1 MKNTEAILSEVIKKI
16 EPKKEDL
23 KIITNLTEKFL
34 EKIKSNLKKFKID
47 AEIFIGGSFAK
58 RTVIKKDK
66 YDIDIFIRFNKKYK
80 NEEIPLLTKKALG
93 NINFASVH
101 GSRDYFRITLK
112 ENFFLEIIPVKRINK
127 PEEYENITDLS
138 YFHVKYINKKVK
150 SQKILDDIK
159 LAKAFCYANNCYGAE
174 SYISGFSGYSLE
186 LLIYYYKGFLNF
198 IRAMSKIGN
207 NFSSKNRRAMSKI
220 KEKKE
225 IIDIEKQFK
234 NKNNALIDLN
244 SSKLNSPIIL
254 IDPTYKQRNVLAAL
268 SSETYN
274 RFQKACKEFL
284 KNPSITSFE
293 IKKAN
298 LDKIKKNAEEKGKE
312 FILLEAETNKPEGDV
327 AGSKLLKFYHHLEKE
342 IDKFFNISKKG
353 FNYNNKKSARYF
365 FVAKNKEEI
374 VFGGPYA
381 DDKKNVSKFKKM
393 HKKIF
398 LKNKRIY
405 SKEKIHIQLN
415 KFIDKWK
422 IKNNKR
428 MQDMNIVSLKE
439 VK

>member
-1 MKNTEAILSEVIKKI
+1 MRNTETILSEVIKKI

-23 KIITNLTEKFL
+23 EIITALTEKFL

-186 LLIYYYKGFLNF
+186 LLIYHYKGFLNF
-198 IRAMSKIGN
+198 I
-207 NFSSKNRRAMSKI
+207 RAMSKI

-274 RFQKACKEFL
+274 RFQKACREFL
-284 KNPSITSFE
+284 KSPSIASFE
-293 IKKAN
+293 IKKVN

-342 IDKFFNISKKG
+342 IEKFFNISKKG

-365 FVAKNKEEI
+365 FVAKNKGEI

-405 SKEKIHIQLN
+405 SKEKINIQLN